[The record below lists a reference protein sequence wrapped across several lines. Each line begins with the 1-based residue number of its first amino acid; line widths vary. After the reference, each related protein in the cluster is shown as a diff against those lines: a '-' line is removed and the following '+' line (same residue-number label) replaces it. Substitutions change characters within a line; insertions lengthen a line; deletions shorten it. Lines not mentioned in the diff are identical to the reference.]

1 MILPIK
7 CDEHDTKKIS
17 INWLTMHVKGIY
29 RALWGLHEYC
39 IHDIQLQGESI
50 NLQKMCWLKIKKV
63 EQILLI

>member
-1 MILPIK
+1 
-7 CDEHDTKKIS
+7 
-17 INWLTMHVKGIY
+17 MHVKGIY

>member
-29 RALWGLHEYC
+29 RALWGLHAHLYM
-39 IHDIQLQGESI
+39 IQLQGESI